1 MKTEVRYL
9 SAPEF
14 RVESRDGEP
23 TRITGYA
30 AVYNA
35 LSHDL
40 GGFRERILPGT
51 FTRSLREQ
59 PDVRAL
65 VEHNDMLLLGRTK
78 AGTLKITEDE
88 RGLAVEI
95 TPPDTTVGRD
105 LIENIRLGNLDG
117 MSFRFNTVK
126 DAWNKTDDGTVR
138 DLADVDLI
146 EVSVV
151 SVPAYPDTEVAVR
164 SLQSWSKSNDFDPAT
179 LKTLEYK
186 LKLACL

>member
-1 MKTEVRYL
+1 LKTEVRYL
-9 SAPEF
+9 STPNLEI
-14 RVESRDGEP
+14 RSEDGAP

-30 AVYNA
+30 VVYNA

-40 GGFRERILPGT
+40 GGFREVIRPGT
-51 FTRSLREQ
+51 FTRSLTDN

-65 VEHNDMLLLGRTK
+65 VEHNDLMLVGRTT

-88 RGLAVEI
+88 RGLAIEL
-95 TPPDTTVGRD
+95 TAPNTTVGRD
-105 LIENIRLGNLDG
+105 LVENVRLKNYSG

-126 DAWNKTDDGTVR
+126 DNWNRSADGVVR
-138 DLADVDLI
+138 ELTDVDLI

-151 SVPAYPDTEVAVR
+151 STPAYPDTSVAIR
-164 SLQSWSKSNDFDPAT
+164 SMKAWSDFDPSM